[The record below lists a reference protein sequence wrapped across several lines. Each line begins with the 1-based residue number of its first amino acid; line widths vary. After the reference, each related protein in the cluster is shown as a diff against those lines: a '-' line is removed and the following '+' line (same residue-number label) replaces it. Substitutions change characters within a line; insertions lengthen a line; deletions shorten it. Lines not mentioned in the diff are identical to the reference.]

1 MSVHV
6 PSLLLDQKTSKPISP
21 VDIVMGTPWGEI
33 ELGNSLRLS
42 LLYHVFREFQPVKQK
57 SGRHTV
63 RRGGPQSFVKVIRNG
78 GTTNAKGMKAQMNYL
93 TQKGEVELEL
103 SDLYFGA
110 KLEKEEWDELIES
123 WDVTG
128 INKGDFDKT
137 HHIVVSFPHHTDRDA
152 AKRVG
157 RAWAAEMF
165 SSGNYGDVYDYY
177 TAYHTDQQHPHMHIV
192 VNRRGM
198 EHGNW
203 LSIHREGAFNYTTF
217 RDVQVQLAAEEGIN
231 LQATSRY
238 SRGVSDRPF
247 PDAEYRRAEREGREP
262 KAPSHSPISAMRAA
276 ASIALYAGQYSA
288 DAKLVRNQH
297 PYLAKSLRE
306 MAATLLKGQ
315 ELKPNKNPETHTS
328 LEGASLEEAKKQSE
342 FIMSRR
348 SEILASIEE
357 IDAEISTIP
366 IGKDRSLVE
375 RDASRI
381 KAEAAKHLPDVA
393 DLILHTRENPH
404 GYYKGVDAQDG
415 VENAIKE
422 KADRVVA
429 DLARRVAVDPERFVS
444 RYDRSSPA
452 SIGLAD
458 NWRKDELED
467 IQKGLTYQPSTPR
480 SEVEELTQA
489 AYDELHRNALQTYR
503 KAERE
508 LEAHAAKKRE
518 LYRIAKLIREGGVLQ
533 PAEELKLRDTVK
545 ETLTTTELRELE
557 AGQPKVLRHIA
568 QNGDEQRALAR
579 RYLEGEHQEATGPR
593 KDQLQLGIKQLDRDA
608 QRLAEHA
615 ATQAQKSKDRG
626 IDL

>member
-1 MSVHV
+1 MSIHV
-6 PSLLLDQKTSKPISP
+6 PSLLIDQQTSKPQSP

-42 LLYHVFREFQPVKQK
+42 LLYHVFKEYQPEKQK

-63 RRGGPQSFVKVIRNG
+63 RRGRPQSFVKVIRKG

-93 TQKGEVELEL
+93 TQKGEVDLEL
-103 SDLYFGA
+103 SDLYFGV

-203 LSIHREGAFNYTTF
+203 LSIHRDGALNYNTF
-217 RDVQVQLAAEEGIN
+217 RDVQVQLAAVEGIY
-231 LQATSRY
+231 LDASSRY
-238 SRGVSDRPF
+238 SRGVSDRPI

-262 KAPSHSPISAMRAA
+262 QAPSHSPISAMRAA
-276 ASIALYAGQYSA
+276 ASMALYAGQYSA

-297 PYLAKSLRE
+297 PELAKSLRE

-315 ELKPNKNPETHTS
+315 QLKPNPSPKSHT
-328 LEGASLEEAKKQSE
+328 SLEEAKKQSE

-381 KAEAAKHLPDVA
+381 KAEAARRIPDVA
-393 DLILHTRENPH
+393 DLIIHTRDNPD
-404 GYYKGVDAQDG
+404 GLYKGIDAKDG

-422 KADRVVA
+422 KADRAVA
-429 DLARRVAVDPERFVS
+429 DLARRAGVDPERFVS

-467 IQKGLTYQPSTPR
+467 IQKGLTYQPSTQR

-489 AYDELHRNALQTYR
+489 AYDDLHRNALQTYR

-518 LYRIAKLIREGGVLQ
+518 LYRIAKLIREGGLLQ
-533 PAEELKLRDTVK
+533 PAEESALRGTVK
-545 ETLTTTELRELE
+545 ETLTANELRELE
-557 AGQPKVLRHIA
+557 AGQSKVLRHIA

-615 ATQAQKSKDRG
+615 AEQARKSKDRG

>member
-1 MSVHV
+1 MSIHV
-6 PSLLLDQKTSKPISP
+6 PSLLVDQKTSKPLSP
-21 VDIVMGTPWGEI
+21 VDIVMGAPWGEI

-42 LLYHVFREFQPVKQK
+42 LLYHVFRDFQPGKQK

-78 GTTNAKGMKAQMNYL
+78 GTSNAKGMKAQMNYL
-93 TQKGEVELEL
+93 TQRGEVELEL

-123 WDVTG
+123 WDVAG

-152 AKRVG
+152 AYRTA

-217 RDVQVQLAAEEGIN
+217 RDVQVLLAAEEGIN

-238 SRGVSDRPF
+238 SRGVSDRPV
-247 PDAEYRRAEREGREP
+247 PDAEYRRAEKEGREP
-262 KAPSHSPISAMRAA
+262 QAPSHSPISAMRAA

-297 PYLAKSLRE
+297 PELAKALRE

-315 ELKPNKNPETHTS
+315 ELKPNPSPKFHT
-328 LEGASLEEAKKQSE
+328 SLEEAKKQSE

-357 IDAEISTIP
+357 IDAEIATIP

-393 DLILHTRENPH
+393 DLIIHTRDNPDDL
-404 GYYKGVDAQDG
+404 YKGIDAKDG

-429 DLARRVAVDPERFVS
+429 DLARRAGVDPERFVS
-444 RYDRSSPA
+444 RYDRASPA

-458 NWRKDELED
+458 KWRKDELED

-480 SEVEELTQA
+480 SKVEELTQA
-489 AYDELHRNALQTYR
+489 AYDDLHRNALQTYR

-518 LYRIAKLIREGGVLQ
+518 LYRIAKLIREGSFLQ
-533 PAEELKLRDTVK
+533 PAEETALHGTVK
-545 ETLTTTELRELE
+545 ETLTANELRELE
-557 AGQPKVLRHIA
+557 AGQSKVLRHIA

-608 QRLAEHA
+608 QRLADHAAEHA
-615 ATQAQKSKDRG
+615 RKSKDRG

>member
-6 PSLLLDQKTSKPISP
+6 PSLLLDQKTSKPVSP

-42 LLYHVFREFQPVKQK
+42 LLYHVFREFQPQKQK

-78 GTTNAKGMKAQMNYL
+78 GTTNAIGMKAQMNYL

-123 WDVTG
+123 WDVAG

-137 HHIVVSFPHHTDRDA
+137 HHIVVSFPHHTERDA

-177 TAYHTDQQHPHMHIV
+177 TSYHTDQQHPHMHIV

-217 RDVQVQLAAEEGIN
+217 RDVQVLLAAEEGIN

-238 SRGVSDRPF
+238 SRGVSDRPV
-247 PDAEYRRAEREGREP
+247 PDAEYRRAEKEGREP
-262 KAPSHSPISAMRAA
+262 QAPSHSPISAMRAA

-297 PYLAKSLRE
+297 PELAKALRE

-315 ELKPNKNPETHTS
+315 ELKPNPSPKSHT
-328 LEGASLEEAKKQSE
+328 SLEEAKKQSE

-357 IDAEISTIP
+357 IDAEIATIP

-381 KAEAAKHLPDVA
+381 KAEAAQHLPDVA
-393 DLILHTRENPH
+393 DLIIHTRDNPDDL
-404 GYYKGVDAQDG
+404 YKGIDAKDG

-422 KADRVVA
+422 KADRAVG
-429 DLARRVAVDPERFVS
+429 DLAKVSGVDPERFVS
-444 RYDRSSPA
+444 RYDRASPA

-467 IQKGLTYQPSTPR
+467 IQKGLSYQPTTPK
-480 SEVEELTQA
+480 SKVEALTQA
-489 AYDELHRNALQTYR
+489 AYDDLHRNALQTYR

-508 LEAHAAKKRE
+508 LEAHAEKKRE
-518 LYRIAKLIREGGVLQ
+518 LYRIAKLIREGGLLQ
-533 PAEELKLRDTVK
+533 PAEETALRGTVK
-545 ETLTTTELRELE
+545 ETLTANELRELE
-557 AGQPKVLRHIA
+557 AGQSKVLRHIA

-579 RYLEGEHQEATGPR
+579 RYLEGEHQEATGRR

-615 ATQAQKSKDRG
+615 AEQARKSKDRG

>member
-1 MSVHV
+1 MNAHV
-6 PSLLLDQKTSKPISP
+6 PSLLFDQKTSKPHSP

-42 LLYHVFREFQPVKQK
+42 LLYHVFRDFQPGKQK

-78 GTTNAKGMKAQMNYL
+78 GTSNAKGMKAQMNYL
-93 TQKGEVELEL
+93 TQKGEVDLEL
-103 SDLYFGA
+103 SDLYFGV

-203 LSIHREGAFNYTTF
+203 LSIHRDGALNYNTF
-217 RDVQVQLAAEEGIN
+217 RDVQVQLAAVEGIY
-231 LQATSRY
+231 LDASSRY
-238 SRGVSDRPF
+238 SRGVSDRPI

-262 KAPSHSPISAMRAA
+262 QAPSHSPISAMRAA
-276 ASIALYAGQYSA
+276 ASMALYAGQYSA

-297 PYLAKSLRE
+297 PELAKSLRE

-315 ELKPNKNPETHTS
+315 QLKPNPSPKSHT
-328 LEGASLEEAKKQSE
+328 SLEEAKKQSE

-366 IGKDRSLVE
+366 IGKDRSLLE

-381 KAEAAKHLPDVA
+381 KEEAAKHLPDVA
-393 DLILHTRENPH
+393 DLIIHTRDNLD
-404 GYYKGVDAQDG
+404 GLYKGIDAKDG

-422 KADRVVA
+422 KADRAVGV
-429 DLARRVAVDPERFVS
+429 LAKVSGVDPERFVS

-467 IQKGLTYQPSTPR
+467 IQKGLSYQPSTPR
-480 SEVEELTQA
+480 SKVEELTQA
-489 AYDELHRNALQTYR
+489 AYDDLHRNALQTYR

-518 LYRIAKLIREGGVLQ
+518 LYRIAKLIREGGLLQ
-533 PAEELKLRDTVK
+533 PAEETALHGTVK
-545 ETLTTTELRELE
+545 ETLTANELRELE
-557 AGQPKVLRHIA
+557 AGKSKVLRHIA

-608 QRLAEHA
+608 QRLANHA
-615 ATQAQKSKDRG
+615 AEQARKSKDRG

>member
-1 MSVHV
+1 MTVHV
-6 PSLLLDQKTSKPISP
+6 PSLLVDRKTSKPLSP
-21 VDIVMGTPWGEI
+21 IDIVMGTPWGEV
-33 ELGNSLRLS
+33 EPGNSLRLS
-42 LLYHVFREFQPVKQK
+42 LLYHVFKETRPDHKK
-57 SGRHTV
+57 SGRLTL
-63 RRGGPQSFVKVIRNG
+63 RRSGGPQSFVKVIRNG
-78 GTTNAKGMKAQMNYL
+78 GTSTAKGMRNQLEYL
-93 TQKGEVELEL
+93 SQDGEVDLEL
-103 SDLYFGA
+103 SDMYFGD
-110 KLEKEEWDELIES
+110 KLETSEREELIQS
-123 WDVTG
+123 WYDTG
-128 INKGDFDKT
+128 YNKGDHDKT
-137 HHIVVSFPHHTDRDA
+137 THIVVSFPRGTDKDA
-152 AKRVG
+152 AYRAG

-165 SSGNYGDVYDYY
+165 SSGSYGDVFDYY
-177 TAYHTDQQHPHMHIV
+177 TAFHTDQQHPHMHV
-192 VNRRGM
+192 VVAKRGM
-198 EHGNW
+198 LHGNW
-203 LSIHREGAFNYTTF
+203 LSIHRDGEFNYVTF
-217 RDVQVQLAAEEGIN
+217 RAVQVEMAAREGIY
-231 LQATSRY
+231 LEATSRFE
-238 SRGVSDRPF
+238 RGVSDRNI
-247 PDAEYRRAEREGREP
+247 PDAEYRRATREGREP
-262 KAPSHSPISAMRAA
+262 QAPSHSPITAMKAA
-276 ASIALYAGQYSA
+276 ASIALYAGQYST
-288 DAKLVRNQH
+288 DAKLVREKYPELSQ
-297 PYLAKSLRE
+297 ALRD
-306 MAATLLKGQ
+306 MASTLLKGEPLQ
-315 ELKPNKNPETHTS
+315 SDQTQKSNT
-328 LEGASLEEAKKQSE
+328 SLEEAKQQSE

-357 IDAEISTIP
+357 IDAQIETIP

-375 RDASRI
+375 HDASRI
-381 KAEAAKHLPDVA
+381 KAEAARRIPDVA
-393 DLILHTRENPH
+393 DLIVHTRENPD

-415 VENAIKE
+415 QERGIKE
-422 KADRVVA
+422 RANREVA
-429 DLARRVAVDPERFVS
+429 DLARRAGVDPERFVS

-467 IQKGLTYQPSTPR
+467 IQKNLTYQPSTPR

-615 ATQAQKSKDRG
+615 AEQARKSKDRG

>member
-1 MSVHV
+1 MSFHV
-6 PSLLLDQKTSKPISP
+6 PSLLFDQKTLKPLSP

-42 LLYHVFREFQPVKQK
+42 LLYHVFREFQPGKQK

-93 TQKGEVELEL
+93 TQRGDVELEL

-110 KLEKEEWDELIES
+110 RLEKEEWDELIES
-123 WDVTG
+123 WDVAG

-152 AKRVG
+152 AYRTG

-203 LSIHREGAFNYTTF
+203 LSIHRDGAFNYNTF

-238 SRGVSDRPF
+238 SRGVSDRPV
-247 PDAEYRRAEREGREP
+247 PDAEYRRAEKEGREP
-262 KAPSHSPISAMRAA
+262 EAPSHSPISAMRAA

-297 PYLAKSLRE
+297 PELAKSLRE

-315 ELKPNKNPETHTS
+315 ELKPNPSPKSHT
-328 LEGASLEEAKKQSE
+328 SLEEAKKQSE

-393 DLILHTRENPH
+393 DLIIHTRDNPDDL
-404 GYYKGVDAQDG
+404 YKGIDAKDG

-422 KADRVVA
+422 KADRAVG
-429 DLARRVAVDPERFVS
+429 DLAKVSGVDPERFVS

-480 SEVEELTQA
+480 SKVEELTQA
-489 AYDELHRNALQTYR
+489 AYDDLHRNALQTYR

-518 LYRIAKLIREGGVLQ
+518 LYRIAKLIREGGLLQ
-533 PAEELKLRDTVK
+533 PAEETALRGTVK
-545 ETLTTTELRELE
+545 ETLTANELRELE
-557 AGQPKVLRHIA
+557 AGQSKVLRHIA

-593 KDQLQLGIKQLDRDA
+593 KDQLQLGIKQLERDA
-608 QRLAEHA
+608 QRLANHA
-615 ATQAQKSKDRG
+615 AEQARKSKDRG